1 MVLTSTL
8 VVIVPSVVATVDF
21 TVTSE
26 VDSAVGADEVALVV
40 GVVCSVNS
48 SVVDKTV
55 VEDESDGPD
64 VVS

>member
-1 MVLTSTL
+1 MLTSTL

-48 SVVDKTV
+48 SVVDETV